1 MTMIKRLFLLMMM
14 MMTVHFTTATV
25 MVETIDTTTRH
36 LADKLV
42 NMVAKLHEY
51 VVSTLP
57 FDSK

>member
-1 MTMIKRLFLLMMM
+1 MIKRLFLLMMMM

-42 NMVAKLHEY
+42 NKYGSQAHEY
-51 VVSTLP
+51 MSTLP
-57 FDSK
+57 FDSR

>member
-1 MTMIKRLFLLMMM
+1 MMIKRLFLLMM

-25 MVETIDTTTRH
+25 MVETIDNTTRH

-42 NMVAKLHEY
+42 NKYGSQAHEY
-51 VVSTLP
+51 MSTLP